1 MAKLQL
7 QSQIQLE
14 KTSMS
19 VETLIQELRFLNKD
33 AYVSVFGNANLLLPR
48 QLRMDV
54 LRSLLESYVKN
65 TRKERFTLADELNYR
80 LKWFYQYSDF
90 QYVNLLGYYENK
102 KLNQNFIDQLLMSI
116 LEFLVTKKREN
127 IIQELLEAK
136 QQQSSPYNFKNIVEF
151 NQALNAIFKDKK
163 LEIDGLPMNLIRPV
177 LFKSS
182 TLQEL
187 KVFGEKYGIVVP
199 RRLKK
204 EQLLDVIFLE
214 LKSRGVLTE
223 DLKLELKKKSVV
235 LIQRYAIDHGI
246 KVSTELKKDEIIEYI
261 LEFSR
266 QTKSF
271 YSYPTEGDYELE
283 IDDPFE
289 FEEVLESTEPQS
301 ESTEAQTKE
310 IVSPIIPVETKKS
323 KEKPQKN
330 KVDSEP
336 QSESTE
342 PQTKEIV
349 SPIIPVET
357 KKSKEKPQKNKVD
370 SEPQSESTEPQT
382 KEIVS
387 PIIPVETKK
396 SKEKPQKNKVDSEPQ
411 NESTEPQSETK
422 KPEVKTTQTQEDIVN
437 SGGVPLVLDRETA
450 KFLKLFA
457 ISQNQKLMI
466 LPDKNYNKK
475 RRSFQVRFDQLGDV
489 SKTKKKHGLIGEL
502 FILKFLGLIML
513 RTFLFL
519 FAIALVLGIVFVGY
533 ATTSY
538 FLNNETL
545 NMINDQINS
554 FEFLGKG
561 ILDHIFDFYLQIGI

>member
-19 VETLIQELRFLNKD
+19 VESLIHELQFLNHD
-33 AYVSVFGNANLLLPR
+33 AYVSVFESAKLLLPR

-54 LRSLLESYVKN
+54 LRSLLESYVKH

-90 QYVNLLGYYENK
+90 QYVNLLGYYENEQ
-102 KLNQNFIDQLLMSI
+102 LNQTFIEHLLVSI
-116 LEFLVTKKREN
+116 FEFLVTKKHEN

-136 QQQSSPYNFKNIVEF
+136 KQQSTPYNFKNIVAF
-151 NQALNAIFKDKK
+151 NQDLNTIFKDNNQ
-163 LEIDGLPMNLIRPV
+163 EIDGLPMNLIRPV

-204 EQLLDVIFLE
+204 EQLLDVIYLE
-214 LKSRGVLTE
+214 LQSRGVLTE
-223 DLKLELKKKSVV
+223 DLKTELKKKSVV

-261 LEFSR
+261 LEFSH
-266 QTKSF
+266 QTKAF
-271 YSYPTEGDYELE
+271 YSYPKQGDYELE

-289 FEEVLESTEPQS
+289 FEEVIES
-301 ESTEAQTKE
+301 
-310 IVSPIIPVETKKS
+310 I
-323 KEKPQKN
+323 
-330 KVDSEP
+330 
-336 QSESTE
+336 E
-342 PQTKEIV
+342 PQTKNIV
-349 SPIIPVET
+349 PPIIP
-357 KKSKEKPQKNKVD
+357 
-370 SEPQSESTEPQT
+370 
-382 KEIVS
+382 I
-387 PIIPVETKK
+387 
-396 SKEKPQKNKVDSEPQ
+396 
-411 NESTEPQSETK
+411 ETK
-422 KPEVKTTQTQEDIVN
+422 KPKEKTQKNKDNNKLQSDLITPVVKTTQTHEDIVN

-466 LPDKNYNKK
+466 LPDKKYHKK
-475 RRSFQVRFDQLGDV
+475 RRTFQVRLDRLDEV
-489 SKTKKKHGLIGEL
+489 SKTKKQHGLIGEL
-502 FILKFLGLIML
+502 FILKFLGLIIL

-519 FAIALVLGIVFVGY
+519 FAIALILGIVFAGY
-533 ATTSY
+533 ATASY

-545 NMINDQINS
+545 NMINEQINS

-561 ILDHIFDFYLQIGI
+561 ILDHIFDFYRQIGI